1 MPCCDRNGCDRLFR
15 GRLVDLDRRAF
26 ETSGLNRRQRLL
38 LGDPLASGAGGAS
51 GRPKSGIR
59 RAATAAAAAP
69 TGDAAAPGTL
79 LDIGAGI
86 GALAIAFLGRGGGQA
101 TIVDLSRDSLAA
113 ARELAAAHGVR
124 DRLEVRYED
133 ALHADLEP
141 ADVVTLDRVICCDP
155 QGPELLA
162 RAAAL
167 SRRTLAFSYPS
178 TAGWFRWLA
187 IGRRLLNDA
196 MRLFGMRYRFYLHD
210 EEAVMAAATSHGH
223 RPIHDER
230 VGLMRVLRL
239 EREGTPSAG

>member
-1 MPCCDRNGCDRLFR
+1 MPHCVMPCCDRNGCDRLFR
-15 GRLVDLDRRAF
+15 GRLVDLDRRSF
-26 ETSGLNRRQRLL
+26 EASGLNRRQRLL
-38 LGDPLASGAGGAS
+38 LGDGP
-51 GRPKSGIR
+51 
-59 RAATAAAAAP
+59 
-69 TGDAAAPGTL
+69 DAARRGESAPETAVRGARDPEHRSDEPGTL

-86 GALAIAFLGRGGGQA
+86 GALAIAHLERGGRRA

-113 ARELAAAHGVR
+113 ARELAAAHGVD
-124 DRLEVRYED
+124 DRLEVRFDD
-133 ALHADLEP
+133 ALYADLET

-155 QGPELLA
+155 QGPALLA

-178 TAGWFRWLA
+178 TRGWFRWLA

-210 EEAVMAAATSHGH
+210 EGAVMEAATSRGH
-223 RPIHDER
+223 RPVHDER

-239 EREGTPSAG
+239 EREDAPEPS